1 MGIRIKRVAVLGA
14 GVMGQGIAAH
24 LANAGIP
31 SYLFDI
37 APGELTADE
46 QKKGLTLESRAVRNR
61 IADAGVA
68 AMIKA
73 SPALL
78 YRADLASLVTACN
91 YVDDM
96 ALLGECDWIVEVVV
110 ERLDIKQ
117 RVFTDVEKHRK
128 PGSIVSSN
136 TSGPVG
142 GRHGRGA
149 ERGLPPALHG
159 DPLLQPGAL
168 HAPAGV
174 DPLRRHR
181 PGPLRRDGR
190 LRGEG
195 AGQGHRLRQG
205 HPQLHRQP
213 HRRVRHR
220 RPPSTG

>member
-78 YRADLASLVTACN
+78 
-91 YVDDM
+91 
-96 ALLGECDWIVEVVV
+96 
-110 ERLDIKQ
+110 
-117 RVFTDVEKHRK
+117 
-128 PGSIVSSN
+128 
-136 TSGPVG
+136 
-142 GRHGRGA
+142 
-149 ERGLPPALHG
+149 
-159 DPLLQPGAL
+159 
-168 HAPAGV
+168 
-174 DPLRRHR
+174 
-181 PGPLRRDGR
+181 
-190 LRGEG
+190 
-195 AGQGHRLRQG
+195 
-205 HPQLHRQP
+205 
-213 HRRVRHR
+213 
-220 RPPSTG
+220 